1 MSGLHDGLRNALDL
15 PEVQEEQLPAKI
27 EPVAEETDPLD
38 TDYNEARGN
47 LKEVIGQGKKALES
61 LLLLAESSDQPRA
74 YEVVGQLIKTISDV
88 SKDLVDLQKKVKDI
102 RGSDH
107 PANNPTVVNNAVF
120 IGSTADLQAIING
133 RPNIIDGESSDV

>member
-1 MSGLHDGLRNALDL
+1 MSDLHNGLRNALNL
-15 PEVQEEQLPAKI
+15 PDVVKEIPLPSV
-27 EPVAEETDPLD
+27 VANIDDSDPLE

-61 LLLLAESSDQPRA
+61 LLLLAEGSDQPRA

-88 SKDLVDLQKKVKDI
+88 SKDLVDLQKKVKEI
-102 RGSDH
+102 RGDDH
-107 PANNPTVVNNAVF
+107 SSNNPTVVNNAVF

-133 RPNIIDGESSDV
+133 RPNIIDGEADV

>member
-27 EPVAEETDPLD
+27 ETVAEETDPLD

-88 SKDLVDLQKKVKDI
+88 SKDLVDLQKRVKDI

>member
-27 EPVAEETDPLD
+27 EKVVEETDSLD
-38 TDYNEARGN
+38 TDYNEARVN

>member
-27 EPVAEETDPLD
+27 ENAIEEISPLD
-38 TDYNEARGN
+38 TDYNEARVN

-88 SKDLVDLQKKVKDI
+88 SKDLIDLQKKVKDI

-133 RPNIIDGESSDV
+133 RPNIIDGEADV

>member
-15 PEVQEEQLPAKI
+15 PAVQEEKLPAKI
-27 EPVAEETDPLD
+27 EEVAPDTDHLD
-38 TDYNEARGN
+38 TDYQEARGN
-47 LKEVIGQGKKALES
+47 LKEVIAKGKDALEG
-61 LLLLAESSDQPRA
+61 LLLLAQSSDQPRA

-88 SKDLVDLQKKVKDI
+88 SKDLVDLQKRVKEI
-102 RGSDH
+102 RGDEH

-133 RPNIIDGESSDV
+133 RPTIIDGEADNV

>member
-27 EPVAEETDPLD
+27 EKIVEETDPLD

-61 LLLLAESSDQPRA
+61 LLSLAESSDQPRA

-88 SKDLVDLQKKVKDI
+88 SKDLIDLQKKVKDI

-107 PANNPTVVNNAVF
+107 PTVVNNAVF

>member
-1 MSGLHDGLRNALDL
+1 MSDLHNGLRNALNL
-15 PEVQEEQLPAKI
+15 PDVVKEIPLPSV
-27 EPVAEETDPLD
+27 VANIDDSDPLE

-61 LLLLAESSDQPRA
+61 LLLLAEGSDQPRA

-88 SKDLVDLQKKVKDI
+88 SKDLVDLQKKVKEI
-102 RGSDH
+102 RGDDH
-107 PANNPTVVNNAVF
+107 SSNNPTVVNNAVF